1 MMETAPT
8 LDTERLR
15 LRSLILEDAADI
27 QRLAGDRDIASQ
39 MLHVPHPY
47 EDGMAE
53 EWIRDCWQTNEKGK
67 TLILAIT
74 RRTDG
79 NFIGIIGCGLYREHE
94 KADLFYWIGKPYW
107 NLGYATEAAKVV
119 IAYCFEVLKLNRIQA
134 GRFTGN
140 PASGQV
146 LEKVGMRYEGCHRQS
161 IKKWGNFEDLMVY
174 GILKT
179 DFNLAAPNK

>member
-15 LRSLILEDAADI
+15 LRLLILEDAADL

-39 MLHVPHPY
+39 MLHIPHPY

-53 EWIRDCWQTNEKGK
+53 EWIRDCWKRFEKDE
-67 TLILAIT
+67 TVIFAIT
-74 RRTDG
+74 LKTDG
-79 NFIGIIGCGLYREHE
+79 NFIGVIGCGLYREHE

-107 NLGYATEAAKVV
+107 NLGYATEAAQVV

-146 LEKVGMRYEGCHRQS
+146 LEKVGMHYEGCHRQS

-179 DFNLAAPNK
+179 DFNSAAPNK